1 MLTYLRDK
9 FESAR
14 LRARYQRKLQEQLLD
29 MVENAQRKPLAEE
42 SGRWWPVAGSS
53 LSASG
58 SEDRDELRTQA
69 RQLVAEN
76 PYARNAIRL
85 LEIYVAG
92 PGLKLSVTSRRGDAD
107 ATEVSQTAE
116 RLWSEFLRHNHGH
129 FSYREYARR
138 TWRDGECFLRKFPQP
153 TWPPCVR
160 FIDPEQIGP
169 TRDEPDS
176 QGIRTLDR
184 DEETPIAYLHRDPT
198 SLELWEEIP
207 AEWMFHTRI
216 NADSN
221 QLRGVSGFSSVIA
234 ALGTYESWLATE
246 LQARKLQAS
255 IVLWRKVQGSP
266 SQISAYADGM
276 QSNDGNDG
284 TLRRER
290 VRPGTIVTTS
300 SGTDLKFLQPD
311 TNFSDAVPLGRI
323 LLLSLAAGFGL
334 PEFMLTSDASNA
346 NFASTL
352 VAEGPAVKLFQSEQE
367 FFAAEFGAIW
377 HWAMRE
383 AIAHRLLPDDFFER
397 IEMQWTYPQVVNRDR
412 PQERLADVKLV
423 EAEILSR
430 AEVARRDGVDPAAMR
445 QELDG
450 EKQRFS

>member
-14 LRARYQRKLQEQLLD
+14 LKARYQRKLQEQLLD
-29 MVENAQRKPLAEE
+29 MVENANRKPLAEE
-42 SGRWWPVAGSS
+42 SGRWWPLAGSN
-53 LSASG
+53 LSASA

-92 PGLKLSVTSRRGDAD
+92 PGLKLSVTPRRGDAD

-116 RLWSEFLRHNHGH
+116 RLWSEFLRQNHGH

-153 TWPPCVR
+153 SWPPCVR

-169 TRDEPDS
+169 TRGEPDS
-176 QGIRTLDR
+176 QGVRTLDR
-184 DEETPIAYLHRDPT
+184 DEETPVAYLHRDPVT
-198 SLELWEEIP
+198 LELWDEIP
-207 AEWMFHTRI
+207 AERMFHTRI

-234 ALGTYESWLATE
+234 ALSTYESWLATE

-266 SQISAYADGM
+266 SQISAYADGF
-276 QSNDGNDG
+276 QSDDSNNGS
-284 TLRRER
+284 LRKER

-311 TNFSDAVPLGRI
+311 TNFNDAVPLGRI

-334 PEFMLTSDASNA
+334 PEFMLTADASNA

-377 HWAMRE
+377 RWAMRE

-412 PQERLADVKLV
+412 PKERLADVKLV

-445 QELDG
+445 NELDG
-450 EKQRFS
+450 EERR